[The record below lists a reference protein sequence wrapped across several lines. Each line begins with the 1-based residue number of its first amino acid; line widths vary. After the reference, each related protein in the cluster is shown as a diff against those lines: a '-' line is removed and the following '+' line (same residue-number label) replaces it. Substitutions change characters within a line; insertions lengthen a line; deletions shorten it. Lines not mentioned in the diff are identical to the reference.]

1 MNNTKYQSMSVDD
14 LFATMEDAAVKSHD
28 SFVSGASIEKSNEW
42 IEIQNAA
49 QEEIQR
55 RGVDAVRRYIPLL
68 KASHPAVR
76 LAAALGAKNIALG
89 EAVPVLEE
97 LRQGRYE
104 TNTAMNARMTLDG
117 MRKRGLIP
125 PSK

>member
-55 RGVDAVRRYIPLL
+55 RGVDAVRRY
-68 KASHPAVR
+68 K
-76 LAAALGAKNIALG
+76 
-89 EAVPVLEE
+89 
-97 LRQGRYE
+97 
-104 TNTAMNARMTLDG
+104 
-117 MRKRGLIP
+117 
-125 PSK
+125 